1 MNNNGPIEILLV
13 EDNPADVELT
23 LRAFERKNLH
33 NKVYV
38 VTDGAQALDFIFC
51 KGAYS
56 KRDFKVP
63 AKVIILDLKLPLVDG
78 KEVLKAIRAD
88 KRTMA
93 LPVVFLTSSQE
104 ESDVIASYHLGVN
117 SYIVKPVDFENFAQ
131 TVAELGWYWV
141 AINKPPILVD
151 L

>member
-1 MNNNGPIEILLV
+1 MNNEGPIEILLV

-23 LRAFERKNLH
+23 LRAFERKKLH
-33 NKVYV
+33 NKVFV

-51 KGAYS
+51 RGAYS
-56 KRDFKVP
+56 KRDFKIP
-63 AKVIILDLKLPLVDG
+63 PKVIILDLKLPLVDG
-78 KEVLKAIRAD
+78 KEVLKTIRAD